1 MRSGAVGGG
10 RLPARHRTDAPAS
23 VPYVRRRITRASASL
38 DATINGDRIMDAD
51 SESRRKLL
59 RQVKRGRRTG
69 AIQWTRLFVML
80 ASAAELFNVVV
91 DVHQGKGD
99 FTLLADA
106 IVMVFILA
114 MAAIGL
120 GILEMNERLAALVA
134 LIGEEKLLQSKE

>member
-1 MRSGAVGGG
+1 
-10 RLPARHRTDAPAS
+10 
-23 VPYVRRRITRASASL
+23 
-38 DATINGDRIMDAD
+38 MDAD

-59 RQVKRGRRTG
+59 QQVKRGRRTG

>member
-1 MRSGAVGGG
+1 MTKSLVHWIAPV
-10 RLPARHRTDAPAS
+10 RLPRLTCCNS
-23 VPYVRRRITRASASL
+23 FLLLSESA
-38 DATINGDRIMDAD
+38 
-51 SESRRKLL
+51 SRRKLL
-59 RQVKRGRRTG
+59 QQVKRGSRTG

-134 LIGEEKLLQSKE
+134 VIGEEKLLQSKE